1 MFALTPIMTFHPDG
15 ISCLYT
21 LFGQPITGWKWNK
34 NSPYKLHF
42 STIVE
47 NHNENYNIDEN
58 GSDIKTE
65 AVPVVAVDLDSS
77 ISDDLE
83 TQNVTQQMESI
94 DQQPDRIFEN
104 TDIETQ
110 MDPQHTQE
118 SHVKQAFSI
127 SDIVGI
133 GPKIEEKLRACGITT
148 IEQLAALTKE
158 DIILLEHQLGNI
170 QNRIERGDWIA
181 QAKAL
186 LAQKA

>member
-34 NSPYKLHF
+34 NSPYQVHF
-42 STIVE
+42 STIIK
-47 NHNENYNIDEN
+47 NHNIDGN

-65 AVPVVAVDLDSS
+65 AVPEVAVDLDSS
-77 ISDDLE
+77 ISDDLK
-83 TQNVTQQMESI
+83 TQNATQQMESI
-94 DQQPDRIFEN
+94 EQQPDRIFEN

-110 MDPQHTQE
+110 MELQHTQG
-118 SHVKQAFSI
+118 SQAKQAFSI

>member
-34 NSPYKLHF
+34 NSPYQVHF
-42 STIVE
+42 STIIK
-47 NHNENYNIDEN
+47 NHNIDGN
-58 GSDIKTE
+58 RSDIKTE

-83 TQNVTQQMESI
+83 TQMEL
-94 DQQPDRIFEN
+94 
-104 TDIETQ
+104 
-110 MDPQHTQE
+110 QHTQE
-118 SHVKQAFSI
+118 SQVKQAFSI